1 MGKNQSK
8 LAPEIL
14 NDLRANTNFSDAEI
28 QDWYIGF
35 KRDCPSGKL
44 SISEFKKMYTGLFPS
59 GDASKFSMHVFR
71 TFDAN
76 GDGTIDFREFLC
88 ALSVTSRGKL
98 DQKLKWAFNM
108 YDLDGDGYITRQ
120 EMMEIV
126 ASIYKMI
133 GSDVQ
138 LPEDEATP
146 EKRTDKIFNLMDKN
160 RDGKLSMEEFLEG
173 AQKDHSIVR
182 LLQCEPN
189 PQ

>member
-1 MGKNQSK
+1 MGKQQSK
-8 LAPEIL
+8 IAPEVM
-14 NDLRANTNFSDAEI
+14 NDLRANTNFSDQEI
-28 QDWYIGF
+28 VDWYEGF
-35 KRDCPSGKL
+35 KKDCPSGRL
-44 SISEFKKMYTGLFPS
+44 TCSEFKKMYGNIFPA

-98 DQKLKWAFNM
+98 DQKLKWAFTM
-108 YDLDGDGYITRQ
+108 YDLDGDGFITRK
-120 EMMEIV
+120 EMIEIV
-126 ASIYKMI
+126 TSIYKMI

-146 EKRTDKIFNLMDKN
+146 EKRTDKIFSQMDKN
-160 RDGKLSMEEFLEG
+160 NDGKLTLEEFLEG

-182 LLQCEPN
+182 LLQCDTN
-189 PQ
+189 G